1 MTGHLLQE
9 KKLIVSVGCGGVGK
23 TTTSAALALAAARA
37 GRRTAVITVDPARRL
52 KDALG
57 LEDLS
62 IDPHPVHVDGV
73 RFDALALD
81 AKRTFDALVRRFA
94 PSSAAAER
102 IFANRIY
109 SEVSNELAGSAEYMA
124 MEKLHELVHTG
135 DYDLIVVDTPPSA
148 NARDLL
154 AAPNRLANLLTSKA
168 VGLLQAPT
176 SLLSIAGNPLQK
188 AGLSA
193 LLKALQRWTG
203 MQLLDDL
210 SDFVSGFEGMI
221 EGFRERADEIR
232 TLLRSEATIFVLVT
246 STESSTIATTVAF
259 HRDLVTDSFPVA
271 GVIANRVLDFAPP
284 ERCAAA
290 LERWPEPLRGK
301 LRRNQEELHALS
313 MRDRES
319 LEHLQ
324 SATGLRLLASLPQCR
339 EAPASLE
346 ALAEMA
352 RHLESDTPHEPGA

>member
-1 MTGHLLQE
+1 MSAHLLHD
-9 KKLIVSVGCGGVGK
+9 KRLIVTVGCGGVGK

-81 AKRTFDALVRRFA
+81 AKRTFDALVRRLA
-94 PSSAAAER
+94 PSRAAAER

-109 SEVSNELAGSAEYMA
+109 NEVSNELAGSAEYMA

-135 DYDLIVVDTPPSA
+135 DYDLVIVDTPPSA

-154 AAPNRLANLLTSKA
+154 AAPNRLVNLLASKA
-168 VGLLQAPT
+168 IGLLQAPT
-176 SLLSIAGNPLQK
+176 SLLSFTDNALGK
-188 AGLSA
+188 ATLAA

-210 SDFVSGFEGMI
+210 ADFVTGFEGMI
-221 EGFRERADEIR
+221 EGFRQRADEIQA
-232 TLLRSEATIFVLVT
+232 LLRSDATSFVLVT
-246 STESSTIATTVAF
+246 STEASTIATTVAF
-259 HRDLVTDSFPVA
+259 HRDLVTDAFPVA

-284 ERCAAA
+284 GDCAGGLA
-290 LERWPEPLRGK
+290 EWEEPLRGK
-301 LRRNQEELHALS
+301 LRRNQAELHALS
-313 MRDRES
+313 LRDRES
-319 LEHLQ
+319 LEQLQ

-339 EAPASLE
+339 EAPTSLV
-346 ALAEMA
+346 ALAAMA
-352 RHLESDTPHEPGA
+352 AQLEVLGS